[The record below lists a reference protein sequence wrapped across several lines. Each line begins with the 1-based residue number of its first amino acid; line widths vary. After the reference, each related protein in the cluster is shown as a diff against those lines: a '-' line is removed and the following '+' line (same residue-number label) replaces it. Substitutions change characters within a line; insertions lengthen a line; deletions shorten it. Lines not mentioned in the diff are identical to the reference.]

1 MDLLIALIIILSV
14 PGIALLVLFFW
25 SIKYEKD
32 HKEEREA
39 EEAER
44 EKRLEYILENA
55 TDEQL
60 EVYINSITRP
70 HRFQQKRYG
79 LMHSPMH
86 SMMRRTKPRRRKW

>member
-1 MDLLIALIIILSV
+1 MEVLIAWVVIFSIPIFLLM
-14 PGIALLVLFFW
+14 ALAIW
-25 SIKYEKD
+25 TWKYQKD

-79 LMHSPMH
+79 LMHGPMH